1 MTDEEG
7 EAEEMTKGRRAAVA
21 ASALLIAMSGGGTA
35 SAQKPGG
42 ILKMYS
48 PDSPASMSI
57 LEEGTVFA
65 QGPMM
70 GVFNNLVM
78 FDQQVKQNSRQSI
91 VPDLATGWSWNED
104 GTALTL
110 SLRQG
115 VKWHDGKPFTAR
127 DVECTWD
134 LILEKSS
141 DKLRVNQRKSW
152 YRNLE
157 RVSTNGDYEVTFHLK
172 RPQPAFPM
180 LLADGHS
187 AIYPYHV
194 PARDMR
200 GHPIGT
206 GPFKFV
212 EFKPNER
219 ITVAR
224 NPDYWKPGR
233 PHLDGIEYTIIR
245 DRSTAALAFIS
256 GKFDMTFPNDLTV
269 PLQKN
274 IESQMPD
281 AICKLTPQGGQNRNL
296 LVNRDKPPFDSPDL
310 RRAMALSFDRK
321 AFIDILSE
329 GQGEIGGVL
338 QPAPGGL
345 WGMPPELLKDLPGYD
360 PDVQKNRTQSRQI
373 MLKLGYGPDNRLK
386 VKVTTRDLPY
396 FRDSAVILIDQLKE
410 VYFDGELETIDTTNW
425 FPKIRRLDF
434 TVGFNLQGSGPDP
447 DMILDL
453 LYGCGSSLN
462 WDGYCNPEVD
472 KLIEQ
477 QSIEA
482 DEGRRKQ
489 LLWAIERKLAEVGAR
504 PFIFYSRQGT
514 CRQPYV
520 KGLTIMV
527 NSVFNGWRMEDVWLD
542 K

>member
-1 MTDEEG
+1 MTP
-7 EAEEMTKGRRAAVA
+7 KLCAAAA
-21 ASALLIAMSGGGTA
+21 ASALLIASGTA
-35 SAQKPGG
+35 LAQKQGG

-78 FDQQVKQNSRQSI
+78 FDQQVKQNSLQSI

-110 SLRQG
+110 PLHQG

-152 YRNLE
+152 YRNLA

-187 AIYPYHV
+187 AIYPCHV

-245 DRSTAALAFIS
+245 DRSTATLAFIS

-281 AICKLTPQGGQNRNL
+281 AICELTPQGGQNRNL
-296 LVNRDKPPFDSPDL
+296 LVNRDKPPFDNPDL

-329 GQGEIGGVL
+329 GQGEIGAVL

-345 WGMPPELLKDLPGYD
+345 WGMPPELLKELPGYH
-360 PDVQKNRTQSRQI
+360 PDVQKNRTQARQI
-373 MLKLGYGPDNRLK
+373 MQKLGYGPDNRLK

-396 FRDSAVILIDQLKE
+396 FRDAAVILIDQLKE
-410 VYFDGELETIDTTNW
+410 VYFDGELETIDTTTW

-453 LYGCGSSLN
+453 FYGCGSSLN

-489 LLWAIERKLAEVGAR
+489 LLWAIERKLADVGAR
-504 PFIFYSRQGT
+504 PIIFYSRQGT